1 MLNLYYIDI
10 SVYLYNSTLVLIYF
24 IYSKTAPTGEMQF
37 LFFLQ
42 GRDRRAWASQLLLP
56 SIFAAGLLRLE
67 KAQERKHSKR
77 ETVINF
83 ANGLQMEYPRNPKA
97 IEETS
102 PETE

>member
-1 MLNLYYIDI
+1 M
-10 SVYLYNSTLVLIYF
+10 VLIYF

-37 LFFLQ
+37 LFFCKA
-42 GRDRRAWASQLLLP
+42 GTVVRGHHSCCFH

-77 ETVINF
+77 ETVINC